1 MEKPSSL
8 FSSKNGNND
17 KPIIQA
23 KNISILVLVISIPIL
38 YVSFLHIPPS
48 TLFKD
53 TTFWFLM
60 SNSIIIFIAVDMG
73 TLFAPSLPET
83 CENKLYEDF
92 VTYSKPQSMY
102 IMEEPPNTID
112 KSLVVEEK
120 LIDNSTS
127 SMSENR
133 GKDAYRAEVT
143 SSKEVDKALALVNNS
158 NYRKKVMK
166 AKSLDPKVHNE
177 TSIVSTEKTLRRSVT
192 QEKRSSCNKSESHDY
207 EKLSDEE
214 LNRRVEEFIRRYY
227 REMKLQ
233 LNNESV

>member
-1 MEKPSSL
+1 MEKPSL
-8 FSSKNGNND
+8 FSSKNGNNN
-17 KPIIQA
+17 KPIQA

-73 TLFAPSLPET
+73 TPFAPSLPET

-92 VTYSKPQSMY
+92 IVTYSKPRSMY
-102 IMEEPPNTID
+102 IMEEPPKTVD
-112 KSLVVEEK
+112 KSLVVKEK
-120 LIDNSTS
+120 LIDNYSTS
-127 SMSENR
+127 SMNEN
-133 GKDAYRAEVT
+133 GANDAYRTA
-143 SSKEVDKALALVNNS
+143 EVDKALALVKNN
-158 NYRKKVMK
+158 NGKKVLK

-177 TSIVSTEKTLRRSVT
+177 RSIVATEKTLHRSVT
-192 QEKRSSCNKSESHDY
+192 QEKRSRCNKSESHDY

>member
-23 KNISILVLVISIPIL
+23 KNISILVVVISIPIL

-60 SNSIIIFIAVDMG
+60 SNSIIIFIALDMAG

-120 LIDNSTS
+120 LIVNSTS
-127 SMSENR
+127 SMNENR
-133 GKDAYRAEVT
+133 AN
-143 SSKEVDKALALVNNS
+143 KALALVNNS

-166 AKSLDPKVHNE
+166 AKSLDPKVRNE
-177 TSIVSTEKTLRRSVT
+177 RSIVATEKTLRRSIT
-192 QEKRSSCNKSESHDY
+192 QDQKRSCCNKSESHDY

-227 REMKLQ
+227 RDMKLQ